1 MESEDKR
8 VGVSVWKGI
17 VWCGEKESV
26 RVRENKRVIMSG

>member
-8 VGVSVWKGI
+8 VGVSVWEGI

-26 RVRENKRVIMSG
+26 RVRENKRAIMSG